1 MNDNFHYLNSINYKI
16 GNNLYE
22 LLTHPNHNHILLY
35 GVSGTGKTYLIRSL
49 LFSHN
54 IIDVKNY
61 NFKIEI
67 SKSNYYIDCNTVTN
81 KNEFIN
87 FIKDIILK
95 KDHNEINKYI
105 VLDNY
110 QSVNE
115 NIQNSFKVII
125 EKSYSTSKFIFITNN
140 LSKVIKAIQSRFQAI
155 RFPSLKTYDKYIYI
169 KNNFNQNI
177 TYDDCN
183 DTSLKNL
190 IYYHDKKYDKVSYF
204 IDKITEIFSS
214 KMNFETIQKIKT
226 VSCEIK
232 EINIPIK
239 QILTNLIY
247 DLNYDIQRM
256 VKIIK
261 MISEYEYN
269 IHFSYRDIIFIE
281 SLIINLYKVI
291 NDI

>member
-1 MNDNFHYLNSINYKI
+1 MNDKNHYLNSINYKI

-22 LLTHPNHNHILLY
+22 LLTYPNHNHILLY

-49 LFSHN
+49 LFSDN
-54 IIDVKNY
+54 IVDVKNY
-61 NFKIEI
+61 HFKIEI
-67 SKSNYYIDCNTVTN
+67 SRSNYYIDCNTITN
-81 KNEFIN
+81 KHDFIN
-87 FIKDIILK
+87 FIKDVTIK

-115 NIQNSFKVII
+115 NNQNLFKVII
-125 EKSYSTSKFIFITNN
+125 EKSYSTTKFIFITNN

-169 KNNFNQNI
+169 KNNFNKNI
-177 TYDDCN
+177 KYDDCKN
-183 DTSLKNL
+183 VSLKNL
-190 IYYHDKKYDKVSYF
+190 IYYHDKKYDKLDF
-204 IDKITEIFSS
+204 FTNQIKGILSS
-214 KMNFETIQKIKT
+214 KMIFETIQKIKAI
-226 VSCEIK
+226 SSEIK
-232 EINIPIK
+232 EINLPIK
-239 QILTNLIY
+239 QIFSSLVCSLSY
-247 DLNYDIQRM
+247 DTEIM

-269 IHFSYRDIIFIE
+269 SHFSYRDIIYIE